1 MLPWIGSIFFMNEQ
15 VSSVPTPSLEALNT
29 QESPQKSIEDII
41 TSTGCDASILEDYQD
56 ELKNINSTPEGKKQF
71 EQAIQREL
79 EKQSIPLPDKLII
92 NILSAIIS
100 NIDKRYI
107 S

>member
-1 MLPWIGSIFFMNEQ
+1 MLPWIGSIFFMSEQ
-15 VSSVPTPSLEALNT
+15 ASSVPTPSLEALNT

-41 TSTGCDASILEDYQD
+41 ASTGCDVSILEDYQD

-79 EKQSIPLPDKLII
+79 EKQSPPLPNSLIEKI
-92 NILSAIIS
+92 IITTKDTVILE
-100 NIDKRYI
+100 N
-107 S
+107 